1 MDMASTIQKRMAHMK
16 EFGKM
21 ERQTAME
28 KALIS
33 KVISILGFM
42 QITKGMV
49 KESTFMK
56 MASNIVEIL
65 LRTVKKEEECIYIK
79 MEIIMRDN
87 GKITNSMG
95 KENQSIKTSQFMKDI
110 GNKML
115 KMVMVP
121 LQINRESNGFKN
133 GRKVKKLMK

>member
-1 MDMASTIQKRMAHMK
+1 
-16 EFGKM
+16 
-21 ERQTAME
+21 
-28 KALIS
+28 
-33 KVISILGFM
+33 
-42 QITKGMV
+42 MV

-95 KENQSIKTSQFMKDI
+95 KEN
-110 GNKML
+110 
-115 KMVMVP
+115 
-121 LQINRESNGFKN
+121 
-133 GRKVKKLMK
+133 